1 MAIRLNKYIAESGL
15 CSRRNAEKYI
25 LEGRVTI
32 NNKTVTDLSYK
43 INEENDEVFVDGEK
57 IKPKRHIYILLN
69 KPKGVITSTKDEKNR
84 KTVVDLVKTNEK
96 IYPVG
101 RLDYNTTGVLLLTN
115 DGDFSNLLTHPK
127 HKIRKTY
134 IVQLN
139 KPLVNEDENKLLKGV
154 YINHRKGIF
163 IKINFPN
170 IKKKTLVE
178 VTVVEG
184 RNHFIKD
191 MFSTLGYNVVELDRK
206 YFGQFEADIPLGK
219 YRVISNEEI
228 KSVYKNYN

>member
-139 KPLVNEDENKLLKGV
+139 KPLMNEDENKLLKGV
-154 YINHRKGIF
+154 YINRRKGIF

-178 VTVVEG
+178 VAVVEG